1 MSANSNYLATMEKQ
15 MQKWDANVDALA
27 AKGEKASAEAR
38 TAYQKCVKDLRENR
52 AAAQQSFKEMQAAGQ
67 SAGEKVQAQMTAAYE
82 KMQKNYE
89 KAVAD
94 LRK

>member
-1 MSANSNYLATMEKQ
+1 MSMNSNYLATMEKQ

-27 AKGEKASAEAR
+27 AKGEKATTEAR
-38 TAYQKCVKDLRENR
+38 AGYQKWVKDLRENR
-52 AAAQQSFKEMQAAGQ
+52 AATQQCFKEMQAAGH
-67 SAGEKVQAQMTAAYE
+67 SAGEKVQAQVTAAYE

-94 LRK
+94 LKK